1 MRPITDSDLMV
12 TLTISEF
19 RTLVIEIIEAKLSV
33 FDDGIKKP
41 KDATLLYNRLEVAK
55 LFGVSSTTIDKWRRF
70 RILPPSIKIA
80 SRVYFY
86 QHQIQ
91 EFIKQRERN
100 PDKFLNL

>member
-1 MRPITDSDLMV
+1 MRLITDSDLMV

-33 FDDGIKKP
+33 FDDGINKP
-41 KDATLLYNRLEVAK
+41 KDATLLYNRLEVAE
-55 LFGVSSTTIDKWRRF
+55 LFGVSSTTIDKWRRC